1 MTFGVI
7 KTTIEKNLL
16 ESYKSSKEF
25 KKTLREFKQNVL
37 NNKSISRVY
46 SLYDQLSKPQ
56 GLSEKDAN
64 EFLNEGLGLLQKIMP
79 NVKLPKTLSE
89 NVKNDYKDIDTLVY
103 TNKLN
108 LHERVQARKSLIK
121 LLTSEPSTIKESVKL
136 PTSSMVKIANTTLE
150 NYIDT
155 MDEKSKQFFFDVIKK
170 DSNKLEEEFKSLK
183 ENTMTKLNVLMSEQ
197 KEEDLK
203 KTISETIERLKNEE
217 CNQINYVKLLSLTDN
232 L

>member
-25 KKTLREFKQNVL
+25 KKTLREFKQNIL

>member
-25 KKTLREFKQNVL
+25 KKTLREFKQNIL

-217 CNQINYVKLLSLTDN
+217 CSQINYVKLLSLTDN

>member
-7 KTTIEKNLL
+7 KSTIEKNLL
-16 ESYKSSKEF
+16 ESYKNSKEF
-25 KKTLREFKQNVL
+25 KKTLREFRQNVL
-37 NNKSISRVY
+37 NNKSISKIY

-64 EFLNEGLGLLQKIMP
+64 EFLNEGLSLLQKMVP
-79 NVKLPKTLSE
+79 HVKLPKTISE
-89 NVKNDYKDIDTLVY
+89 NSKNDYKDIDTLVY
-103 TNKLN
+103 MNKLN
-108 LHERVQARKSLIK
+108 LHERIQSRKNLIK
-121 LLTSEPSTIKESVKL
+121 LLTQNPSTIKESVKL
-136 PTSSMVKIANTTLE
+136 PTSSMVKIANSTLE
-150 NYIDT
+150 NYIDN
-155 MDEKSKQFFFDVIKK
+155 MDEKSKQFFFDIVKK
-170 DSNKLEEEFKSLK
+170 DSTKLEEEFKSLK
-183 ENTMTKLNVLMSEQ
+183 ENTMSKLTNLMSEQ

>member
-217 CNQINYVKLLSLTDN
+217 CSQINYVKLLSLTDN

>member
-7 KTTIEKNLL
+7 KSTIEKNLL
-16 ESYKSSKEF
+16 ESYKSSKDF
-25 KKTLREFKQNVL
+25 KKTLREFKQNIL

-56 GLSEKDAN
+56 GLNEKDAN
-64 EFLNEGLGLLQKIMP
+64 EFLNEGLGLLQKMIHS
-79 NVKLPKTLSE
+79 VKLPKTMSE

-108 LHERVQARKSLIK
+108 LHERVQARKNLIN
-121 LLTSEPSTIKESVKL
+121 LLTSNPSQIQESVKL

-170 DSNKLEEEFKSLK
+170 DTKKLEEEFKSLK
-183 ENTMTKLNVLMSEQ
+183 ENTMEKLNLLMSEQ
-197 KEEDLK
+197 KEEELK
-203 KTISETIERLKNEE
+203 KTISETIDRLKNEE